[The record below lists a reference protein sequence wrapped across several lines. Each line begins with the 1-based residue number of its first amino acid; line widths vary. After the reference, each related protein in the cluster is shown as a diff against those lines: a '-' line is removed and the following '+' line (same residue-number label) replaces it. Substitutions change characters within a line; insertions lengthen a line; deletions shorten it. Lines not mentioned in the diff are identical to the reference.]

1 MSLMGN
7 GSQTLADWVIQ
18 FAKVVGSSI
27 AEGASGTRRPVQ
39 YRIVGLPGWDLTSDE
54 IAVDENENNSET
66 TDDADVYGT
75 LGVTGRPLPP
85 DNADGVEEH
94 AEVVCLRMADGLV
107 PIAVRDV
114 RLRMGGNAPN
124 EGTMAFVGYGGGY
137 HSISPVDNTDLT
149 KGAIQVI
156 YCGYDFDSSGV
167 AQKAHT
173 IIIDPTAN
181 NESISI
187 IHAEG
192 QAVFLQKDG
201 SIQIQTDGVPAG
213 TGSTVQQSFIKLEPG
228 KITLQADQ
236 VVFNGSVYIGSPLT
250 GVPLLPGVASGPCPR
265 LFISPTP

>member
-1 MSLMGN
+1 MGLMGN

-39 YRIVGLPGWDLTSDE
+39 YRIVGLPGWDLTGDE

-85 DNADGVEEH
+85 DNAGGVEEH
-94 AEVVCLRMADGLV
+94 AEVVCLRTADGLV

-137 HSISPVDNTDLT
+137 HSISPVDNADLD
-149 KGAIQVI
+149 KGSVHVI
-156 YCGYDFDSSGV
+156 YCPYAFVNG
-167 AQKAHT
+167 AATKAHVIT
-173 IIIDPTAN
+173 LDPTTAGE
-181 NESISI
+181 ESITI
-187 IHAEG
+187 VHAEG
-192 QAVFLQKDG
+192 MAITMSAKDKKDVIIKNAAG
-201 SIQIQTDGVPAG
+201 DACIVVNDDG
-213 TGSTVQQSFIKLEPG
+213 IK
-228 KITLQADQ
+228 
-236 VVFNGSVYIGSPLT
+236 FNGNVICNGSLIVGNPAT
-250 GVPLLPGVASGPCPR
+250 AVPLLAGI
-265 LFISPTP
+265 LSPPSTMFYVSP

>member
-1 MSLMGN
+1 MGLMGN

-39 YRIVGLPGWDLTSDE
+39 YRIVGLPGWDLTGDE

-85 DNADGVEEH
+85 DNAGGVKEH
-94 AEVVCLRMADGLV
+94 AEVVCLRTADGLV

-156 YCGYDFDSSGV
+156 YCGYDFDSSGI

-173 IIIDPTAN
+173 IILDPTLN
-181 NESISI
+181 NESVMIV
-187 IHAEG
+187 HAEG
-192 QAVFLQKDG
+192 MAITMGDAADKRSLVLKNHDG
-201 SIQIQTDGVPAG
+201 TAWIRLDKNGIT
-213 TGSTVQQSFIKLEPG
+213 LCG
-228 KITLQADQ
+228 KIVL
-236 VVFNGSVYIGSPLT
+236 NGGVIIGDPMTS
-250 GVPLLPGVASGPCPR
+250 VPLLAGVASPPCSK
-265 LFISPTP
+265 LFLSP